1 MGVVESKT
9 QVFSL
14 RKSATGLVV
23 HRVAVLDANS
33 PPLSL
38 FAHFQTMCPELC
50 VSYTT
55 VRLEPITRGRDSERA
70 RPCMFYGWHSQ
81 SLRGRLHDSFRA
93 TAPRLP
99 SCCCC
104 CSCACTPSPYVLWQ
118 SGRQTVLLALTV
130 TVLII
135 EVLSGASV
143 LPCAVSVPLW
153 WFYMSTTIQVTG
165 ELNQLPDVLVCWTI
179 CGLSLK
185 G

>member
-14 RKSATGLVV
+14 TTSATGLVV
-23 HRVAVLDANS
+23 PRLAVLDANS

-50 VSYTT
+50 VRYTT
-55 VRLEPITRGRDSERA
+55 VWLQPITRGRDSERA

-99 SCCCC
+99 PCCC

-118 SGRQTVLLALTV
+118 PSRQTVLLALTV
-130 TVLII
+130 TALII

-143 LPCAVSVPLW
+143 LPCAVSVPLC
-153 WFYMSTTIQVTG
+153 WFYMSTMIQVTA
-165 ELNQLPDVLVCWTI
+165 ELNQLPDILVCWTR
-179 CGLSLK
+179 CGWSLK